1 MKTALAGW
9 KSRQITHRVDGWIV
23 DPANKH
29 RNKHR
34 IPPAVAAMMTRTAP
48 QPGQSLLDVRARMF
62 ARQRMHAQ
70 MSKCIN
76 E

>member
-29 RNKHR
+29 RM
-34 IPPAVAAMMTRTAP
+34 PPAVAAMMARTVP
-48 QPGQSLLDVRARMF
+48 QPGQSLFDVRARMF
-62 ARQRMHAQ
+62 ARQRMQAK